1 MLLKV
6 EGNKVHRKIMNC
18 DTGEITE
25 ECAEFKTVE
34 EAKKF
39 AKNAELNME
48 PGVFYIHYKDEK

>member
-1 MLLKV
+1 MLMKV

-48 PGVFYIHYKDEK
+48 PGVFYIHYED